1 MEVTLKVKRKG
12 NTTILSNGKGSEW
25 TMEQVDDETAIASLV
40 FFTLK
45 HRFDALRNV
54 SGNFE
59 IKITMTDKL
68 NKE

>member
-1 MEVTLKVKRKG
+1 MKVTLKVKRKG
-12 NTTILSNGKGSEW
+12 DVTILSNGKGTEW

-45 HRFDALRNV
+45 HRFDELRNV

-68 NKE
+68 NKD

>member
-1 MEVTLKVKRKG
+1 MKVERKG
-12 NTTILSNGKGSEW
+12 ETTILSNGKGSEW

-45 HRFDALRNV
+45 HRFDKLRNV